1 MIFSFVVRWGLDQT
15 AHVYYIRT
23 CICMHLPRIDGRRLS
38 RWSYSATL
46 SADLLQNQPRH
57 ADAFMHACMHGFL
70 WSPMK
75 RPFSLEQ
82 NEIWQVVRSIDPA
95 DTCIFRASSSSC
107 HVRPCKSDK
116 IIGFVTPNRTQINL
130 GQASQACRAIRFSD
144 SERIHTLS
152 AVTIMDSAR
161 VFVNSLATQLAIAH
175 VRTYVHYVQ
184 PRENACLVN

>member
-1 MIFSFVVRWGLDQT
+1 MRSDKSFDRSIRPTHVSFVPARV
-15 AHVYYIRT
+15 
-23 CICMHLPRIDGRRLS
+23 
-38 RWSYSATL
+38 
-46 SADLLQNQPRH
+46 H
-57 ADAFMHACMHGFL
+57 AM
-70 WSPMK
+70 
-75 RPFSLEQ
+75 
-82 NEIWQVVRSIDPA
+82 
-95 DTCIFRASSSSC
+95 